1 MAIDAAH
8 TLTLCQLSQ
17 LIRDHA
23 EIAGRDKGR
32 EVLVL
37 EIRITE
43 KLYEMIMAWRP
54 GGNDE
59 RSH

>member
-1 MAIDAAH
+1 MTIDPAH

-54 GGNDE
+54 GGE
-59 RSH
+59 